1 MNRVGK
7 ILVLL
12 AVNFLLVA
20 KLFAIV
26 PDSYQTILDRNVFG
40 LNPPPPPPTNNVDT
54 PPPANINLTGFLK
67 MKDQPVRAFFVI
79 QPKDAKEQAQYI
91 NLSEGQREGIIE

>member
-1 MNRVGK
+1 MSFGK

-40 LNPPPPPPTNNVDT
+40 LNN
-54 PPPANINLTGFLK
+54 GH
-67 MKDQPVRAFFVI
+67 
-79 QPKDAKEQAQYI
+79 
-91 NLSEGQREGIIE
+91 S